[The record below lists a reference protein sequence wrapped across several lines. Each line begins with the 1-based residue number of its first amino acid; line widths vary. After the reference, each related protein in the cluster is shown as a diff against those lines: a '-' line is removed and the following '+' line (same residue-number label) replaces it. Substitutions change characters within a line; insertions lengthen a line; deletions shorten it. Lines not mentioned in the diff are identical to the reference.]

1 MYFYGGGDDTPE
13 EGGSSGAGGPSDSSS
28 GVPHCILVH
37 LAPVPS
43 SDQTLDLVHLLPV
56 PSSGQDRLPPGLDPR
71 AASAPFPPTQDPT
84 ATAGPSSAA
93 GGDVPSA
100 AAAPQQQEGGGEEKG
115 ATKTTRSSRRRQGG
129 DEQPVASEVGVKAA
143 AAAAAAAGRKGGS
156 RRAQPQQEQP
166 GGGGEE
172 GGSTAGL
179 AIDLS
184 GETLRPPMEENPEPE
199 DSSRQ
204 AGEAGGPEEAPLPG
218 CAAAPLLAPPYLDV
232 GLAHLG
238 SLPVLQTIPGFC
250 MEYLSRVGRE
260 AKEAQLTYD
269 DVEVMVEVV
278 ARAEEL
284 TGSWGGAGGPLQ
296 VAPWPGSSTGTR
308 ERKSR
313 RSRKGRSGVTV
324 SSSITL
330 RDFKVRIF
338 QVLDVHPDNAQV
350 RVARV

>member
-1 MYFYGGGDDTPE
+1 M
-13 EGGSSGAGGPSDSSS
+13 
-28 GVPHCILVH
+28 
-37 LAPVPS
+37 
-43 SDQTLDLVHLLPV
+43 
-56 PSSGQDRLPPGLDPR
+56 
-71 AASAPFPPTQDPT
+71 
-84 ATAGPSSAA
+84 
-93 GGDVPSA
+93 
-100 AAAPQQQEGGGEEKG
+100 
-115 ATKTTRSSRRRQGG
+115 
-129 DEQPVASEVGVKAA
+129 ASEVGVKAA

-184 GETLRPPMEENPEPE
+184 GETSRPPMEENLEQA
-199 DSSRQ
+199 DNSRQ

-218 CAAAPLLAPPYLDV
+218 SAAAPLLAPPHLDV
-232 GLAHLG
+232 GLAFLG

-250 MEYLSRVGRE
+250 MEYLSRAGRE

-278 ARAEEL
+278 VRAEEL
-284 TGSWGGAGGPLQ
+284 AGSWGGAGPMQ

-313 RSRKGRSGVTV
+313 RSRKGRCGVTV
-324 SSSITL
+324 SSGITL

-350 RVARV
+350 RWARV